1 MRLTARAST
10 FVVATFVIT
19 TAIAQPATRP
29 AGLEPGEAEAKD
41 RAAVLPLP
49 KEWSHPSREIRG
61 IWLASR
67 DMLVPDA
74 ELLKKLDTIK
84 SAGLNTVLIDTYF
97 KGFVAYPGST
107 LIPQAP
113 DFRNRADVIALLVSE
128 SHQRGLRADLWME
141 YGYYAYFTPDA
152 AKDKSM
158 GPIRDKNPE

>member
-61 IWLASR
+61 IWLASQ
-67 DMLVPDA
+67 
-74 ELLKKLDTIK
+74 I
-84 SAGLNTVLIDTYF
+84 
-97 KGFVAYPGST
+97 
-107 LIPQAP
+107 
-113 DFRNRADVIALLVSE
+113 
-128 SHQRGLRADLWME
+128 RGLYRRRRW
-141 YGYYAYFTPDA
+141 
-152 AKDKSM
+152 
-158 GPIRDKNPE
+158 